1 MGLLYASLQPSPMQ
15 GDDMLS
21 SGRWAS
27 DVERQMTSL
36 SGQCRNH
43 EEKLQELT
51 ALLQQL
57 HTRVDRINVN
67 GAGTLA
73 LVREVVGQHL
83 KDTGAL
89 GPSGTQVTSQ
99 AT

>member
-1 MGLLYASLQPSPMQ
+1 MQPSPMQ
-15 GDDMLS
+15 GDGMFS
-21 SGRWAS
+21 PGRWAS
-27 DVERQMTSL
+27 DVERQVTSL

-67 GAGTLA
+67 DAGMLA

-83 KDTGAL
+83 KDISTL